1 MLSYLEMPHEEATR
15 ESRGPQVLPCNEKYR
30 LLRELVQAI
39 HELNT
44 LQSQQTRAI
53 INEDSDFSRFDLLLH
68 VAQERKEA
76 AKYRW
81 MEHVESHG
89 CGDAGTREW
98 H

>member
-1 MLSYLEMPHEEATR
+1 MLSYLEMPPAEGTH
-15 ESRGPQVLPCNEKYR
+15 ESRGSQVLLCNEKYR
-30 LLRELVQAI
+30 LLRELVRTI

-53 INEDSDFSRFDLLLH
+53 IDEDPDFSRFDLLLH
-68 VAQERKEA
+68 DAQERKEA

-89 CGDAGTREW
+89 CGDAEKREW
-98 H
+98 R